1 MEKQVVKLP
10 RTTCTTRKWP
20 HPHVPIPP
28 ASAYFPCVEM
38 RANNLTDVVVLSFW
52 TLQMKIS
59 TMRHVCEGLT
69 RPTTPTH
76 FAVVRNACLWTTS
89 PVAAAVPGDC
99 GCWASLGWYIDA
111 ASQEL
116 GGKGGRMERG
126 RSEAGGVQQE

>member
-1 MEKQVVKLP
+1 
-10 RTTCTTRKWP
+10 
-20 HPHVPIPP
+20 
-28 ASAYFPCVEM
+28 
-38 RANNLTDVVVLSFW
+38 
-52 TLQMKIS
+52 MKIS

-116 GGKGGRMERG
+116 SGKGGRMERG